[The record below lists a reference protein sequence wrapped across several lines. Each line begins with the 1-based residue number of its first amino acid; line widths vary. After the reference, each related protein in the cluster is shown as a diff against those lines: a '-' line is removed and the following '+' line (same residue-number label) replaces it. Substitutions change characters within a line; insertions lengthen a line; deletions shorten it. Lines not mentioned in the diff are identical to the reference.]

1 VLGWGLRPLQ
11 MEQAYATVFQAYVLR
26 FGIIVSC
33 GVVFS
38 QLFRGETL
46 EKTLHFYLLA
56 PVRREILAIGKYVAA
71 CAATITLFGVSTI
84 GAHLLLFFLDAER
97 LTSLARYLGAAA
109 LACASYGAVF
119 IVLGVFLKNA
129 SLPGVMLLG
138 WEYASVALP
147 ASLQRLSIVYY
158 LQPLLPSQI
167 RRGPFAVI
175 TDPPA
180 VWLAVPLLLI
190 FSAALVAV
198 AAWRVRRLEVTYSA
212 D

>member
-1 VLGWGLRPLQ
+1 MMELWTRQSAAVARLELRRYILARRWLGVYLLALFPILLFIPGALLGWGLRPLQ

-56 PVRREILAIGKYVAA
+56 PVRREILAIGKYVA
-71 CAATITLFGVSTI
+71 
-84 GAHLLLFFLDAER
+84 
-97 LTSLARYLGAAA
+97 
-109 LACASYGAVF
+109 
-119 IVLGVFLKNA
+119 
-129 SLPGVMLLG
+129 G

-147 ASLQRLSIVYY
+147 ASLQRLIIVYY

-167 RRGPFAVI
+167 RRGPFAII